1 MKRALSRTSLRRLFA
16 LVLSIGISCF
26 ITSTARAGNL
36 LNDTFA
42 TLPAEVKSGQDLAN
56 AAFQKQVASLLADK
70 GLSESVYGLVKGK
83 IDEAVKKGEAWV
95 RDGGVREA
103 VQKELAK
110 ALDGKVAETDRQRI
124 LNLADK
130 LCTVNADGG
139 KGFVAALGTDGK
151 DLAVSLAVNEMKKQ
165 LADAWPADVA
175 DSVNAMLDTIA
186 NGGTSEDVKRQL
198 LAEVQ
203 KVIGEKI
210 PYENAAKTVNGLL
223 QDIVD
228 GKALDTLDT
237 LKNLGQAVGLD
248 ALRDVIAKN
257 LDPEAAARLNALID
271 AYTQNG
277 TQGLSE
283 AALAEINALIDKY
296 APGAT
301 SANQLKGFVKGV
313 ATGTVTVA
321 DLKKTVTAVASDGAK
336 ALIDKSDLPPDVKE
350 VAKKAIDQAG
360 EGNWAGLGATVGD
373 YVADYVE
380 DVLGPG
386 TGDAFRNI
394 WNEIVTPGGD
404 PWNAIVEQAP
414 VIGGAIVEKVSAK
427 VEKIVSGQIDKLIAK
442 YPGLKSVLDRLGID
456 GKGIVAGVKNV
467 LGVLFNAPDLGKA
480 FTQLGKMAITFLKD
494 IAAKLIDWAVEW
506 ALSWINNKLI
516 PKAIDW
522 ASETLG
528 KWADGT
534 HNALAKKCLLCLQQK
549 VQELRKGAVIKVNA
563 DGIGAKAIDKFDKWL
578 RKTPNKPAQERLIL
592 EGSTR

>member
-1 MKRALSRTSLRRLFA
+1 MKCALFRMPLRRLFA

-36 LNDTFA
+36 LNDAFA
-42 TLPAEVKSGQDLAN
+42 ALPAEVQSGQDLAN
-56 AAFQKQVASLLADK
+56 AAFRKQVETLLADK
-70 GLSESVYGLVKGK
+70 GLSESIYGLVKGK

-110 ALDGKVAETDRQRI
+110 ALNGKVAETDRQRI

-151 DLAVSLAVNEMKKQ
+151 DLAVSLAVNETKKQ

-210 PYENAAKTVNGLL
+210 PYGNAAKTVNGLL

-228 GKALDTLDT
+228 GKAVDTLDT
-237 LKNLGQAVGLD
+237 LKNLGQSVGLD

-257 LDPEAAARLNALID
+257 LDPEAADRLNALID
-271 AYTQNG
+271 AYTKNG

-296 APGAT
+296 APGVT
-301 SANQLKGFVKGV
+301 SANQLKGFVKGL

-350 VAKKAIDQAG
+350 AAKKAIDQAG

-380 DVLGPG
+380 DALGPG
-386 TGDAFRNI
+386 AGNAVRDI
-394 WNEIVTPGGD
+394 WSQIVTPGGD
-404 PWNAIVEQAP
+404 PWKAIVEQAP
-414 VIGGAIVEKVSAK
+414 VIGGAIIEKVSAE

-480 FTQLGKMAITFLKD
+480 LTQLGKMAIGFLKD
-494 IAAKLIDWAVEW
+494 IAAKLIDWAFEW

-534 HNALAKKCLLCLQQK
+534 HNALAKKCLLCLQQQAQK
-549 VQELRKGAVIKVNA
+549 LRKGAVIKVNA
-563 DGIGAKAIDKFDKWL
+563 DGIGARTI
-578 RKTPNKPAQERLIL
+578 NRLEEMLKKKRQQGASQVIL
-592 EGSTR
+592 EGATR

>member
-1 MKRALSRTSLRRLFA
+1 MKCAFFRTPLRRLFV

-26 ITSTARAGNL
+26 ISSTARAGNL
-36 LNDTFA
+36 LNDAFG
-42 TLPAEVKSGQDLAN
+42 TLPSEVQSGQDLAN

-95 RDGGVREA
+95 QNGGVREA
-103 VQKELAK
+103 IQKELAK
-110 ALDGKVAETDRQRI
+110 ALDGKVTEIDRQRI

-165 LADAWPADVA
+165 LADALPADVA

-186 NGGTSEDVKRQL
+186 GGGTSEDVKRQL

-210 PYENAAKTVNGLL
+210 PYGNAAKTVNGLL

-228 GKALDTLDT
+228 GKAVDTLDT
-237 LKNLGQAVGLD
+237 LKNLGQSVGLD

-271 AYTQNG
+271 AYTKNG

-313 ATGTVTVA
+313 ATGKVTVA

-336 ALIDKSDLPPDVKE
+336 ALIDKSNLPPDIKE
-350 VAKKAIDQAG
+350 AAKKAIDQAG
-360 EGNWAGLGATVGD
+360 EGNWAGIGDTVGD

-380 DVLGPG
+380 ETLGPEAG
-386 TGDAFRNI
+386 GAVRDI
-394 WNEIVTPGGD
+394 WSQIVTPGGD

-414 VIGGAIVEKVSAK
+414 VIGGAIIEKVSAQ

-456 GKGIVAGVKNV
+456 GKGIVAGIKNV
-467 LGVLFNAPDLGKA
+467 LGVLFNAPDLGTA
-480 FTQLGKMAITFLKD
+480 LTQIGKMAITFLKD

-528 KWADGT
+528 KWANGT

-549 VQELRKGAVIKVNA
+549 VKELRKGAVIKVNT
-563 DGIGAKAIDKFDKWL
+563 DGIGAKTVDKFDKWL
-578 RKTPNKPAQERLIL
+578 RTKKSTQERLIL

>member
-1 MKRALSRTSLRRLFA
+1 MKRALSRTPLRRLFA

-26 ITSTARAGNL
+26 ITSTVRAGNL
-36 LNDTFA
+36 LNDAFA
-42 TLPAEVKSGQDLAN
+42 TLPAEVQSGQDLAN

-83 IDEAVKKGEAWV
+83 IAEAVKKGEAWV
-95 RDGGVREA
+95 QNGGVREV
-103 VQKELAK
+103 VQNELAK

-151 DLAVSLAVNEMKKQ
+151 GLAVSLAVNEMKKQ
-165 LADAWPADVA
+165 LAEALPADVA

-210 PYENAAKTVNGLL
+210 PYGNAAKTVNGLL

-228 GKALDTLDT
+228 GKAVDTLDT
-237 LKNLGQAVGLD
+237 LKNLGQSVGLD

-271 AYTQNG
+271 AYTKNG

-313 ATGTVTVA
+313 ATGTVTVT

-336 ALIDKSDLPPDVKE
+336 ALIDKSDLPPDVKK
-350 VAKKAIDQAG
+350 VAKEAIDQVG

-373 YVADYVE
+373 YVADIVDE
-380 DVLGPG
+380 TLGPG
-386 TGDAFRNI
+386 TGDAFRKI

-414 VIGGAIVEKVSAK
+414 VIGGAIIEKVSAK

-494 IAAKLIDWAVEW
+494 IAAKLIDWAFEW

-534 HNALAKKCLLCLQQK
+534 HNALAKKCLLCLRQK

-563 DGIGAKAIDKFDKWL
+563 DGIGTKVIDKFDNWL

>member
-1 MKRALSRTSLRRLFA
+1 MKRALSRTPLRRLFA

-36 LNDTFA
+36 LNDAFA
-42 TLPAEVKSGQDLAN
+42 TLPAEVQSGQDLAN

-95 RDGGVREA
+95 QNGGVREA

-283 AALAEINALIDKY
+283 AALAEINTLMFHGSP
-296 APGAT
+296 PG
-301 SANQLKGFVKGV
+301 
-313 ATGTVTVA
+313 VTI
-321 DLKKTVTAVASDGAK
+321 SFQ
-336 ALIDKSDLPPDVKE
+336 I
-350 VAKKAIDQAG
+350 
-360 EGNWAGLGATVGD
+360 
-373 YVADYVE
+373 
-380 DVLGPG
+380 
-386 TGDAFRNI
+386 FRNASP
-394 WNEIVTPGGD
+394 VPG
-404 PWNAIVEQAP
+404 PRT
-414 VIGGAIVEKVSAK
+414 S
-427 VEKIVSGQIDKLIAK
+427 
-442 YPGLKSVLDRLGID
+442 
-456 GKGIVAGVKNV
+456 
-467 LGVLFNAPDLGKA
+467 
-480 FTQLGKMAITFLKD
+480 
-494 IAAKLIDWAVEW
+494 
-506 ALSWINNKLI
+506 
-516 PKAIDW
+516 
-522 ASETLG
+522 
-528 KWADGT
+528 
-534 HNALAKKCLLCLQQK
+534 
-549 VQELRKGAVIKVNA
+549 
-563 DGIGAKAIDKFDKWL
+563 
-578 RKTPNKPAQERLIL
+578 
-592 EGSTR
+592 ST